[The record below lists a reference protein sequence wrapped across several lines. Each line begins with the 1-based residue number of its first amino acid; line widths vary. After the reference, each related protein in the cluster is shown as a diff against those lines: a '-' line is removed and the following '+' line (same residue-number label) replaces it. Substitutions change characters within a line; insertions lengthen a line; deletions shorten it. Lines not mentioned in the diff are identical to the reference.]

1 METSKNKITIGC
13 ISPLTVILFLAFFF
27 AKIFDKIDW
36 SWWLVFSPLWIP
48 AAICFGIIG
57 IVALIYIIV
66 GIIDFVCKYR

>member
-1 METSKNKITIGC
+1 MRNSSSSSGMSFCGT
-13 ISPLTVILFLAFFF
+13 LTLVFIVLKLC
-27 AKIFDKIDW
+27 KVIDW
-36 SWWLVFSPLWIP
+36 SWWWVFSPLWIP

>member
-1 METSKNKITIGC
+1 METNKKITIQLV
-13 ISPLTVILFLAFFF
+13 SPVTITLFILFFL

-36 SWWLVFSPLWIP
+36 SWWWVFSPLWIP